1 MTERKT
7 GYANSDGIRR
17 TLITDDEW
25 LPDIGPSSRTEQF
38 LDEILNGI
46 VRDRERLA
54 ANDNRSSIKPIARIP
69 VEIFERMILE
79 GWGPDDEAK
88 WLNSPEAA
96 PFRIW
101 RGRV

>member
-7 GYANSDGIRR
+7 VYANANGVRR
-17 TLITDDEW
+17 TLISDSGY
-25 LPDIGPSSRTEQF
+25 PDRVIVQTEQV

-46 VRDRERLA
+46 MRDRERLA

-69 VEIFERMILE
+69 VEVFERMILE
-79 GWGPDDEAK
+79 GWGPDDEAR
-88 WLNSPEAA
+88 WLNSPEAE

-101 RGRV
+101 KGRV

>member
-7 GYANSDGIRR
+7 VYKNSDGIRR
-17 TLITDDEW
+17 TLITDDER
-25 LPDIGPSSRTEQF
+25 PDIAIVRTEQF

-46 VRDRERLA
+46 ARDRELQDP
-54 ANDNRSSIKPIARIP
+54 ANDNRLVARIP
-69 VEIFERMILE
+69 VEVFERMILE

>member
-1 MTERKT
+1 MSERRIV
-7 GYANSDGIRR
+7 YRDANGVRR
-17 TLITDDEW
+17 TMILDDDA
-25 LPDIGPSSRTEQF
+25 PDRVVVHTTQV
-38 LDEILNGI
+38 LDEILAGI
-46 VRDRERLA
+46 SRDRELQKPVS
-54 ANDNRSSIKPIARIP
+54 DNRHVARIP

-79 GWGPDDEAK
+79 GWGPDDEAR

>member
-7 GYANSDGIRR
+7 VYANANGVRR
-17 TLITDDEW
+17 TLISDSGY
-25 LPDIGPSSRTEQF
+25 PDRVIVHTEQV

-46 VRDRERLA
+46 VRDRELEA
-54 ANDNRSSIKPIARIP
+54 ANDNHSPNRLVARIP
-69 VEIFERMILE
+69 VEVFERMILE